1 MPNRVSQVYFVNNY
15 RQRSGQHYNQMNNY
29 HNQRPINQADINRIA
44 QGVGQRPTVK
54 GIGKYPLIATLFYS
68 SLLLFIALQQNRQLR
83 DLKNSVA
90 EIEGGHYPRI
100 GPDLSN
106 NRTDLIPFNNET
118 NIDLYNSRTD
128 LIPFSNGASV
138 DLYNSRTDLIP
149 FNSGTSVDL
158 YNSRTDLIPFGNG
171 ASVDLYNS
179 RTDLIPFSNG
189 RDVSDSANVIAIKY
203 RGILKGAKT
212 KVARNSNQ
220 NISKQQEDT
229 ITNSQTVS
237 QETSSGHNTRVG
249 RNHLKRM
256 AKEPREQA
264 RNTETSLYPGPTFQ
278 TSLATGAEQQSNEKL
293 FESEAKILVDEIL
306 ADGEHMSLT
315 DILKKVEKII
325 ELENK
330 NDLTPDD
337 RQQPQGSEVSKQA
350 RENETP
356 WHNDPTVKT
365 PLATGSERQSNEK
378 LFESE
383 AKILVDEILADG
395 EHMSLTDIL
404 KKVEK
409 IIELENKNDLTPDDR
424 QQPQGSEVS
433 KQARENETPW
443 HNDPTVKAFLATGS
457 ESTIDWNEILT
468 DEEYLSI
475 TDSASLAAAQE
486 KVISRILKKIGE
498 NDELE
503 KKTDLTQD
511 GRQQTKDNESVNQA
525 KLSERSSHNE
535 AMDKREPS
543 KEFDLDSYIKSYAF
557 HEKVMKNFRE
567 AFEDDEET
575 NLFKAGSDLT
585 PDDRQQ
591 PKDREV
597 SKQARENET
606 PWHNNPTVKTPLA
619 TGSERQSNEKLFE
632 SEAKILVDEILADE
646 EYLSITDSAS
656 LAAAQEKVISRILKE
671 IGENDELNKKADLA
685 QDGRQQTKDNE
696 LGQQVS
702 LNKTSSHNVTVI
714 EEDWLRKGLKPTK
727 LPNDRPSS
735 LPSKYIKQPKIDKN
749 DKNEKINKI
758 NIINKI
764 DKMDDKKV
772 NKEINLFVL
781 NRKSWIDE
789 QISGWNKAMKDPELQ
804 ELGTNFAENFTITK
818 NDIKKAS
825 DLSQNRSEQQQDNK
839 AELNNMNPLDQLI
852 VELIKKTK
860 QTLLEGKQQQLINGK
875 TPFSI
880 NIQVAQKINE
890 FKHVIEGL
898 RYFKRKQQQVNKT
911 VKQETLSET
920 PSNHKTTGKR
930 NHWKKRTPNQ
940 SAIDQTMNSSK
951 DKTELPQDSK
961 QQTKDNELGQQV
973 SLNETSSHNV
983 TVTEQRPPKLPT
995 LKKLVQQSSEKN
1007 STSLEAMNK
1016 LNLEEKITKSNTH
1029 QTNAK
1034 STFKDVSNTNK
1045 GQNTATQF
1053 SQKRNIS
1060 SIMRNSIIQSNN
1072 HNLTV
1077 GNQQTD
1083 LKRSDLNQALAK

>member
-1 MPNRVSQVYFVNNY
+1 
-15 RQRSGQHYNQMNNY
+15 
-29 HNQRPINQADINRIA
+29 
-44 QGVGQRPTVK
+44 
-54 GIGKYPLIATLFYS
+54 
-68 SLLLFIALQQNRQLR
+68 
-83 DLKNSVA
+83 
-90 EIEGGHYPRI
+90 
-100 GPDLSN
+100 
-106 NRTDLIPFNNET
+106 
-118 NIDLYNSRTD
+118 
-128 LIPFSNGASV
+128 
-138 DLYNSRTDLIP
+138 
-149 FNSGTSVDL
+149 
-158 YNSRTDLIPFGNG
+158 
-171 ASVDLYNS
+171 
-179 RTDLIPFSNG
+179 
-189 RDVSDSANVIAIKY
+189 
-203 RGILKGAKT
+203 
-212 KVARNSNQ
+212 
-220 NISKQQEDT
+220 
-229 ITNSQTVS
+229 
-237 QETSSGHNTRVG
+237 
-249 RNHLKRM
+249 
-256 AKEPREQA
+256 
-264 RNTETSLYPGPTFQ
+264 
-278 TSLATGAEQQSNEKL
+278 
-293 FESEAKILVDEIL
+293 
-306 ADGEHMSLT
+306 HMSLT

-325 ELENK
+325 ELEK
-330 NDLTPDD
+330 KSDLTPDD
-337 RQQPQGSEVSKQA
+337 RQQPKGSEVSKQA

-356 WHNDPTVKT
+356 WHNDPTFQT
-365 PLATGSERQSNEK
+365 PLATGAEQQFDEK

-383 AKILVDEILADG
+383 TKILVDEILADG

-511 GRQQTKDNESVNQA
+511 GRQQTRDNE
-525 KLSERSSHNE
+525 
-535 AMDKREPS
+535 
-543 KEFDLDSYIKSYAF
+543 I
-557 HEKVMKNFRE
+557 
-567 AFEDDEET
+567 
-575 NLFKAGSDLT
+575 
-585 PDDRQQ
+585 
-591 PKDREV
+591 
-597 SKQARENET
+597 
-606 PWHNNPTVKTPLA
+606 
-619 TGSERQSNEKLFE
+619 
-632 SEAKILVDEILADE
+632 
-646 EYLSITDSAS
+646 
-656 LAAAQEKVISRILKE
+656 
-671 IGENDELNKKADLA
+671 
-685 QDGRQQTKDNE
+685 
-696 LGQQVS
+696 GQQVS
-702 LNKTSSHNVTVI
+702 LNETSSHNVTVI

-749 DKNEKINKI
+749 DKINKI

-772 NKEINLFVL
+772 NKEINFFVL
-781 NRKSWIDE
+781 NSKSWIDE

-898 RYFKRKQQQVNKT
+898 RNFKRKLQQVNKT

-961 QQTKDNELGQQV
+961 QQTKDNEIEQQA

-1016 LNLEEKITKSNTH
+1016 LNLEEKITKSNTL
-1029 QTNAK
+1029 QSNAK
-1034 STFKDVSNTNK
+1034 SIFKDVSNTNK

-1077 GNQQTD
+1077 GNQQTV